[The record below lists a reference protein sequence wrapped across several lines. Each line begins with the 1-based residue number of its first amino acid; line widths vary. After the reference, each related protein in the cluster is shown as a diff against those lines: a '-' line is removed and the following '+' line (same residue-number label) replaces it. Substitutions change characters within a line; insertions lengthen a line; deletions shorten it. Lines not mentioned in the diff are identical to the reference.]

1 MQIDA
6 TPSTETRAQRQAE
19 KLHFKKIVAESF
31 PTVGNVRA
39 NQCAAYLG
47 IGLSTFWLFVA
58 ENRIKKPTKYGVR
71 LSVWDA
77 GYIHQLKAEGI
88 PPAPAQGEAA

>member
-1 MQIDA
+1 MSVDTQQ
-6 TPSTETRAQRQAE
+6 TRKQRQAE
-19 KLHFKKIVAESF
+19 KLQFNKIAAENF
-31 PTVGNVRA
+31 PQVGNVRA

-58 ENRIKKPTKYGVR
+58 EKRIKKPTKYGVR

-77 GYIHQLKAEGI
+77 EYIHQLKEKGI
-88 PPAPAQGEAA
+88 PLVEAA

>member
-1 MQIDA
+1 MTVITQQ
-6 TPSTETRAQRQAE
+6 TRTQRQAA
-19 KLHFKKIVAESF
+19 KLQFNKIAAENF
-31 PTVGNVRA
+31 PQVGNVRA

-58 ENRIKKPTKYGVR
+58 EKRIKKPTKYGVR

-77 GYIHQLKAEGI
+77 EYIHQLKEKGI
-88 PPAPAQGEAA
+88 PPAPKKVEGEAV

>member
-1 MQIDA
+1 M
-6 TPSTETRAQRQAE
+6 TEKAKKTSAQRQAE
-19 KLHFKKIVAESF
+19 RMHFQKVAAESF
-31 PTVGNVRA
+31 PQVGNVRA

-58 ENRIKKPTKYGVR
+58 ESRIKKPTKYGVR

-77 GYIHQLKAEGI
+77 EYIHQLKAKGI
-88 PPAPAQGEAA
+88 PPAPGKGEAA

>member
-1 MQIDA
+1 MTVITQQ
-6 TPSTETRAQRQAE
+6 TRAQRQAA
-19 KLHFKKIVAESF
+19 KLKFIKVAAESF
-31 PTVGNVRA
+31 PQVGNVRA

-58 ENRIKKPTKYGVR
+58 EKRIKKPTKYGVR

-77 GYIHQLKAEGI
+77 VYIHQLRETGI
-88 PPAPAQGEAA
+88 PPAPKKVEGEAA

>member
-1 MQIDA
+1 MTSEAIQ
-6 TPSTETRAQRQAE
+6 TRTQRQAA
-19 KLHFKKIVAESF
+19 KLQFNKVAAENF
-31 PTVGNVRA
+31 PQVGNVRA

-58 ENRIKKPTKYGVR
+58 EKRIKKPTKYGVR

-77 GYIHQLKAEGI
+77 EYIHQLKEKGI
-88 PPAPAQGEAA
+88 PPAPKKVEGEAV